1 MVARPRRGGGLRLK
15 RTRAD
20 DHPGAQSRL
29 RLDWTARKL
38 TAEAQRFADY
48 ALHAIL
54 PFRIATRARGHARTS
69 SSTMRLHS
77 ERRRERQTS
86 HTPVSRLK

>member
-38 TAEAQRFADY
+38 TAEAQRLADY
-48 ALHAIL
+48 ALHTIL

-69 SSTMRLHS
+69 SSMRD
-77 ERRRERQTS
+77 ETAQ
-86 HTPVSRLK
+86 